1 MAPSENRVPDADFGS
16 TDRGAAEGCTEV
28 LMGSG
33 LESSEVCCTAD
44 STFSN
49 KTKDPRSFLTPE
61 ILVQHPGCWYQR
73 NMSSPG
79 RVDLAA

>member
-1 MAPSENRVPDADFGS
+1 MAPSENRVSEADFGP
-16 TDRGAAEGCTEV
+16 TDCITKI

-49 KTKDPRSFLTPE
+49 ETKDPKSFLTPE
-61 ILVQHPGCWYQR
+61 ILVQRPGCWYQR
-73 NMSSPG
+73 NI
-79 RVDLAA
+79 